1 MATDIHTKSLD
12 YFIKHQD
19 ELVKKY
25 RGKELL
31 FRGDEL
37 VGAYDSVSEA
47 YDEGVK
53 LFGAGN
59 FSLRTCI
66 SGPEAYT
73 ATISN
78 IGLFA

>member
-1 MATDIHTKSLD
+1 MATDIHTKSLY

-37 VGAYDSVSEA
+37 VGAYDSVGEA

-59 FSLRTCI
+59 FSLMTCI
-66 SGPEAYT
+66 WLWSVPQR
-73 ATISN
+73 
-78 IGLFA
+78 